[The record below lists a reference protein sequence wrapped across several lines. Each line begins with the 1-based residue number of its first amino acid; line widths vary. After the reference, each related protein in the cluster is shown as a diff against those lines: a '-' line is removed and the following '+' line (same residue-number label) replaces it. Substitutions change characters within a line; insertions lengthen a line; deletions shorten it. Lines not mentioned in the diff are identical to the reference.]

1 MHIFN
6 VMNNRLLDD
15 VETGGGDTQG
25 HGMVLALH
33 LVKHLKSFRK
43 FSELLTKKY
52 HAICN
57 WLRCLHP
64 FHEQITVS
72 TCVSMEDKAGCVCT
86 WHHFVAFAI
95 CSYCL
100 VHIQAICRR
109 NGLGLTVI
117 LLLMCSLPQGFS
129 EPRLHPFFFMLPK
142 SAEAELCTLYR
153 HVRNMMVAV
162 HKGTKKVECLVR
174 IADEW

>member
-1 MHIFN
+1 
-6 VMNNRLLDD
+6 MNNRLLDD
-15 VETGGGDTQG
+15 VKTGGGDTQG

-52 HAICN
+52 HAICD
-57 WLRCLHP
+57 WLNCLHP

-100 VHIQAICRR
+100 VSYPGH
-109 NGLGLTVI
+109 L
-117 LLLMCSLPQGFS
+117 
-129 EPRLHPFFFMLPK
+129 
-142 SAEAELCTLYR
+142 
-153 HVRNMMVAV
+153 
-162 HKGTKKVECLVR
+162 
-174 IADEW
+174 